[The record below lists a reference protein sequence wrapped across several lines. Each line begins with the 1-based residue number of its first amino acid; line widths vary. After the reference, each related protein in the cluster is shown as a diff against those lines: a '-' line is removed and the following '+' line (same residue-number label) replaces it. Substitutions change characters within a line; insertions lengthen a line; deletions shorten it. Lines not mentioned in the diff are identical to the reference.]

1 MDRSL
6 SRLSVIAL
14 AIAVG
19 AGVPAARA
27 QMAVYDAANHAET
40 SQTLAQTLKIFDQA
54 RQQVQ
59 QLTSVVSTLGSFGSS
74 NTAGVLSSSLRT
86 VNASMSVPPMSFDS
100 WKLPNGMQTPNLGSF
115 GSARDFVGQA
125 FGVTPDKNKTL
136 AYGSFDAAQRR
147 RALAF
152 RDAAWNGYAL
162 AIQQRQT
169 IAPAL
174 ERAAGL
180 SDQADAAPTVIE
192 EIRASNKLLAA
203 IAGELVTQR
212 AVMAAYLEIVSSQAI
227 ATAPV
232 IFADSSAT
240 AAGLRPSNNGP
251 LGN

>member
-1 MDRSL
+1 ML
-6 SRLSVIAL
+6 LVA
-14 AIAVG
+14 G
-19 AGVPAARA
+19 APGARA

-40 SQTLAQTLKIFDQA
+40 SQTLAETLKIFDQA

-59 QLTSVVSTLGSFGSS
+59 QLTSVVTSLGSAGSS
-74 NTAGVLSSSLRT
+74 STAGVLSSSLRT
-86 VNASMSVPPMSFDS
+86 INASMSVPPMSFDT
-100 WKLPNGMQTPNLGSF
+100 WKLPDGMQPNLGSF
-115 GSARDFVGQA
+115 DMARDFVGQA
-125 FGVTPDKNKTL
+125 LGVTPGTNRTL
-136 AYGSFDAAQRR
+136 AYGDFDAAQRR

-152 RDAAWNGYAL
+152 HDAAWNAYAL

-180 SDQADAAPTVIE
+180 SDQADAAPTIIE

-203 IAGELVTQR
+203 IAGELVAQR
-212 AVMAAYLEIVSSQAI
+212 SIMAAYLEVVSSQAI

-232 IFADSSAT
+232 VFTDAAGT
-240 AAGLRPSNNGP
+240 AAGLPPSSNAP